1 LSEGDIHGRQVAWNT
16 EQAAYLVGSP
26 DDLVAMVPPETYD
39 HIVENCPDRQLGDAA
54 IARDLYADLRAQL
67 VRDPVRQYDMDVS
80 GSGLC
85 TAGR

>member
-1 LSEGDIHGRQVAWNT
+1 MSEGDIRGRQVAWNT

-26 DDLVAMVPPETYD
+26 DGLVAMVPPETHD
-39 HIVENCPDRQLGDAA
+39 RIVENCPDRQPGDAA
-54 IARDLYADLRAQL
+54 LARDLYANLRAQL
-67 VRDPVRQYDMDVS
+67 VRDPERQYDMDVS